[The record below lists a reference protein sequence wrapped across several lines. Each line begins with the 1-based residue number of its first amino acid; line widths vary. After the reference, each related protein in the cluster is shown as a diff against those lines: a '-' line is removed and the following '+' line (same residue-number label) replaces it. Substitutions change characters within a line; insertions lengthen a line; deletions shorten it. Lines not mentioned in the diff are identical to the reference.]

1 MGGCAYPSTKIAVI
15 FFYLIKNYLIEV
27 QIALGDPMS
36 ELGDELELEFW
47 QMRVGR
53 MEVLARE
60 QQLHIKPQLFFFA
73 R

>member
-36 ELGDELELEFW
+36 ELGDELEVEFW

-53 MEVLARE
+53 MEVK
-60 QQLHIKPQLFFFA
+60 IFA
-73 R
+73 QRANNNYISNP